1 MISLTRKR
9 ELLDKCVEVSQSLD
23 ILVGNNVL
31 SRDEADKKLFE
42 FLHLSIFT
50 EEESQWLLSQIGIP
64 SEKEEEAEID
74 RLLSSIVEYL
84 IEMDS
89 IYGEPVI
96 HLKLYPSLGGKV
108 SDEDGE
114 TLICYESLEDCVGK
128 MQDYIKRNYPAYP
141 SIDEV
146 VHEVTENTFSV
157 TDYGDAVFE
166 SNSKTSVAHAQSS
179 DSQDQLSDDE
189 RAIIYALLAKS
200 SHRCTEEETEL
211 AYSMV
216 ARGLLEQEETFSVT
230 EYGVHLFN
238 QAD

>member
-9 ELLDKCVEVSQSLD
+9 ELLDKCIEVSQPLD

-114 TLICYESLEDCVGK
+114 TLICYESLEDCVEK
-128 MQDYIKRNYPAYP
+128 MQAYIKMNYPTYP

-146 VHEVTENTFSV
+146 VHEVTENTFSA
-157 TDYGDAVFE
+157 TDY
-166 SNSKTSVAHAQSS
+166 
-179 DSQDQLSDDE
+179 QDQLSDDE

-200 SHRCTEEETEL
+200 SHRCTEEEREL